1 MEIIV
6 TKLSA
11 EELNPAAYACNCG
24 SQTGGGGG
32 GGGGHSGGTNMC
44 GVRPASDEV
53 QGRRIEPP
61 LT

>member
-11 EELNPAAYACNCG
+11 EELNPAAYACSCG

-44 GVRPASDEV
+44 GARPGSGEIQEQHV
-53 QGRRIEPP
+53 EPP
-61 LT
+61 LS